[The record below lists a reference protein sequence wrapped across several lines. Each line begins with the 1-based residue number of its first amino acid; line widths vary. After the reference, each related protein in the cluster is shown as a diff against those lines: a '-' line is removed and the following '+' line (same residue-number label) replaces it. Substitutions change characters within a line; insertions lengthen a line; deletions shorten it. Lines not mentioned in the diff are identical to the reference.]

1 MGSPLYVVLV
11 ELLASIMSTPLYSWG
26 DGGPETEGGACAIA
40 RRWWVMGKEWRL
52 SVVWYPRHLHSPPH
66 LAWWPQELRN
76 WNFTEV
82 KMVLPVKSTVWSMR
96 QLGTRQ
102 MEPSL
107 LALSSPRSLSSETS
121 WVRIIEFG
129 WSTRCWPYLMEG
141 IQEPWKEPKAG
152 WEHQVVGKTS
162 VVGHTCLLVLV
173 LWVIS
178 LALDKLS
185 YFFESEFTGYKMRD
199 SI

>member
-76 WNFTEV
+76 WDFTEV
-82 KMVLPVKSTVWSMR
+82 KMVLPVKSTVWSTR

-107 LALSSPRSLSSETS
+107 LALSPPRSLSSETS
-121 WVRIIEFG
+121 WVRIIEFVIFKDPVL
-129 WSTRCWPYLMEG
+129 SHDHIPVSG
-141 IQEPWKEPKAG
+141 ICFLAG
-152 WEHQVVGKTS
+152 SSKPQS
-162 VVGHTCLLVLV
+162 SLVMWAADVTASPSWWMIFLNV
-173 LWVIS
+173 FWGV
-178 LALDKLS
+178 
-185 YFFESEFTGYKMRD
+185 
-199 SI
+199 